1 MLRVVADANV
11 LVSAALAR
19 SPQAPSALTLDAAL
33 DSRLELVTAP
43 HLLQEIAAVLGY
55 SPTRGPARLLV
66 AVMAALADDQG
77 VVEGVTTEQLCAAAG
92 AADRTY
98 RRAQATLLASG
109 EVVLRSGSGGRGTRT
124 AGRSR
129 TRAPIAAPR
138 GWHVAGG
145 RAPAGG
151 DDLDRE
157 LLRVECEQVAVS
169 GDERVGTAGCCECD
183 KVVVVR
189 VAADGWVRARRI
201 GDQLRLGGEVGDE
214 PKRLCGGYALL

>member
-1 MLRVVADANV
+1 
-11 LVSAALAR
+11 
-19 SPQAPSALTLDAAL
+19 
-33 DSRLELVTAP
+33 
-43 HLLQEIAAVLGY
+43 
-55 SPTRGPARLLV
+55 
-66 AVMAALADDQG
+66 MAALADDQG

-98 RRAQATLLASG
+98 RRARATLLASG

-189 VAADGWVRARRI
+189 VAADGWRCAGEEDAIEGLLAGANDCIVKPFSARELIARVAAQLELSRQLAQSRA
-201 GDQLRLGGEVGDE
+201 
-214 PKRLCGGYALL
+214 P